1 MSDYKF
7 KRPLDFNPGRRRFLT
22 GYIPGAALIS
32 YTVKSGI
39 MVAVLN
45 FLWVILGR
53 KVSGSESL
61 HYPGYHEQQK
71 RLKQTGEWQERI
83 ELEKSRL
90 SAGEVRHEE
99 VYRDSKIEYKL
110 IGM

>member
-1 MSDYKF
+1 MSDHKT
-7 KRPLDFNPGRRRFLT
+7 KKPSDFNPGRRRFLT
-22 GYIPGAALIS
+22 RDIPGAALAG

-39 MVAVLN
+39 TVAVLN

-71 RLKQTGEWQERI
+71 RLKQIGEWQERI

-90 SAGEVRHEE
+90 
-99 VYRDSKIEYKL
+99 
-110 IGM
+110 